1 MNKDTS
7 GSALPFY
14 RYVNEENLDQHSGFT
29 KRERYALA
37 AMQGLIGPG
46 DERAPQSEFNL
57 IAKASFAMADAMIAE
72 GSK

>member
-1 MNKDTS
+1 MTKDTS
-7 GSALPFY
+7 GPAFPFY
-14 RYVNEENLDQHSGFT
+14 RYGNEKDLDQYSGFT

-57 IAKASFAMADAMIAE
+57 MAKASFAMADAMIAE